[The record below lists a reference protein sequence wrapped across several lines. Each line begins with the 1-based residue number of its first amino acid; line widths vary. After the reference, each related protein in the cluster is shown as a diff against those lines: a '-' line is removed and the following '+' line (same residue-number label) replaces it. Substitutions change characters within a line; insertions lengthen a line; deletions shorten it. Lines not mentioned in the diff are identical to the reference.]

1 MNLENHDL
9 HAEFPE
15 FHDKIHAL
23 KLSNGHFARLFDE
36 YHKVNK
42 HVHRIEVNAELATDR
57 ELEDLKKERLALKDE
72 LYAMLK
78 A

>member
-23 KLSNGHFARLFDE
+23 KLSNGHFARL
-36 YHKVNK
+36 
-42 HVHRIEVNAELATDR
+42 
-57 ELEDLKKERLALKDE
+57 
-72 LYAMLK
+72 YAMLK